1 MLALLLAA
9 LASSAYSF
17 VHDCSYSNSTF
28 KINKLI
34 FNPRSPYFGEDIMLY
49 LEFNNTDAPVLNGTI
64 ATTVTHNS
72 KPFSYN
78 VVYLCSRVLCPIPSS
93 AVVNNFT
100 NTWPYVS
107 GKVSIS
113 IVWKDIYNKQ
123 LLCYQIN
130 ENTTVNQVAI
140 SVTSS
145 A

>member
-9 LASSAYSF
+9 IASSVHSF

-28 KINKLI
+28 KIDKLI
-34 FNPRSPYFGEDIMLY
+34 FNPHSPYFGEDIMLY
-49 LEFNNTDAPVLNGTI
+49 LKFNNTGAPVLNGTI
-64 ATTVTHNS
+64 ATTVTRNS

-93 AVVNNFT
+93 SVVNNFT

-130 ENTTVNQVAI
+130 EETTVNQVAI
-140 SVTSS
+140 S